1 MGWRYWGE
9 VDADADTDTDFHI
22 DIDTDTDID
31 TDIDID
37 IDIDSPCLAFGTAT
51 SLLVSGLFCVSGLIR
66 QQKPTA

>member
-9 VDADADTDTDFHI
+9 VDADADADADTDTDFH
-22 DIDTDTDID
+22 IDTDTDID
-31 TDIDID
+31 T
-37 IDIDSPCLAFGTAT
+37 DIDSPCLAFGTAT